1 MIAPIFNSIQIKLQ
15 EETKIKYISED
26 WGQLNYYDSACPVQ
40 WPCVLFDINQG
51 NFSNVGHTKQ
61 EGTMSITVTVAH
73 LRITPNSSRASQKQ
87 KEHSWEVAHLTEDVH
102 QLLQGF
108 RPVEQHGKLIR
119 TNMRKIKRQ
128 DAIKQ
133 YEITYTLGVHNV

>member
-1 MIAPIFNSIQIKLQ
+1 MIPPIFKSIQEKLQ
-15 EETKIKYISED
+15 EEPKIKYISED

-51 NFSNVGHTKQ
+51 TFSNIGHTKQ
-61 EGTMSITVTVAH
+61 EGSLSITVTVAH
-73 LRITPNSSRASQKQ
+73 LRLTPNSARASTKQ
-87 KEHSWEVAHLTEDVH
+87 IEHSWEVGHLVEGVH

-119 TNMRKIKRQ
+119 TSMRKTKRA
-128 DAIKQ
+128 DSIKQ
-133 YEITYTLGVHNV
+133 YEITYTLGVHEV